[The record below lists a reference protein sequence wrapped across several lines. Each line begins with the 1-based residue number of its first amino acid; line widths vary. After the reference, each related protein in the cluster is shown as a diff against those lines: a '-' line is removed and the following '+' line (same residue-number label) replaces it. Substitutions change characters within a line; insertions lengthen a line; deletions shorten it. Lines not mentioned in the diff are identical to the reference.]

1 MNSLDLAIVLS
12 AAASSGDVNLST
24 ALALGVPA
32 TVAVVGL
39 FITYANNLRLARRKD
54 RLDWVNRQLSDMY
67 GPLLSLS
74 TASEAA
80 WHEFRRTW
88 RPYVGP
94 YWGKPDPT
102 EEECAA
108 WRTWMSAVF
117 MPLNRRMRDVVVER
131 SDLVDEPSMPVC
143 LIDLCG
149 YVAAYEAVITQWADG
164 DLSQH
169 AIDLNFPS
177 EAVSKYAQAS
187 FARLKAEQR
196 QLLAGSRNRETAN

>member
-1 MNSLDLAIVLS
+1 MHSLELTIALS
-12 AAASSGDVNLST
+12 AASSSSEVNLGT

-32 TVAVVGL
+32 AVAVVGL

-54 RLDWVNRQLSDMY
+54 RLDWVNRQLSEMY

-80 WHEFRRTW
+80 WVEFRRTW

-94 YWGKPDPT
+94 YWGEPDPT

-131 SDLVDEPSMPVC
+131 SDLVDEPSMPEC

-149 YVAAYEAVITQWADG
+149 YVAAYEAVIAQWLDG
-164 DLSQH
+164 NLSQH

-177 EAVSKYAQAS
+177 EAVVNYAQAA
-187 FARLKAEQR
+187 FTRLKAEQR
-196 QLLAGSRNRETAN
+196 QLLAGSRSRGPAN

>member
-1 MNSLDLAIVLS
+1 MLS
-12 AAASSGDVNLST
+12 AESSTSGVNLST

-32 TVAVVGL
+32 IIAVVGL
-39 FITYANNLRLARRKD
+39 FITYAHNLRLARRKD
-54 RLDWVNRQLSDMY
+54 HLDWLNRQLSDMY

-74 TASEAA
+74 SASQAG
-80 WHEFRRTW
+80 WDEFRRTW

-102 EEECAA
+102 DEECAA

-117 MPLNRRMRDVVVER
+117 MPLNRRMREVVVEH
-131 SDLVDEPSMPVC
+131 SDLLDESSMPRC

-149 YVAAYEAVITQWADG
+149 YVAAYEAVIAQWADG

-169 AIDLNFPS
+169 TIDLNFPS
-177 EAVSKYAQAS
+177 EAVSSYAEAS

-196 QLLAGSRNRETAN
+196 RLLAGSRDPETAS